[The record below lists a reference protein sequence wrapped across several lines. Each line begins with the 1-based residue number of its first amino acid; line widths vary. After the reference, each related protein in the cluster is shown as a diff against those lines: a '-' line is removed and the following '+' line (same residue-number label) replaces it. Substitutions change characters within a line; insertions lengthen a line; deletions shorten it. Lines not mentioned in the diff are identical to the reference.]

1 MHKCGLVYSIVSA
14 ETRSRRLG
22 YINQAKILKHISDLL
37 ALKTRIWK
45 LKTSSVQELFARI
58 DRESHP
64 ATKRHLTLNRIENGL
79 TKTEESNI

>member
-45 LKTSSVQELFARI
+45 LKTSSVQELFA
-58 DRESHP
+58 
-64 ATKRHLTLNRIENGL
+64 G
-79 TKTEESNI
+79 